1 MIVDILYFEGCP
13 NHARARDLVERI
25 LSDHGS
31 TAEIRDVEVIDEADA
46 FAKKF
51 VGSPTI
57 RVDGVD
63 VDPSTAEIENYGMM
77 CRVYK
82 QNGSLNGVP
91 PREMIER
98 ALANAQVQ
106 RSSNAHG

>member
-13 NHARARDLVERI
+13 NHALARDLVECI
-25 LSDHGS
+25 LADHGS
-31 TAEIRDVEVIDEADA
+31 TAEIRDVEVIDATDA
-46 FAKKF
+46 LTKKF

-63 VDPSTAEIENYGMM
+63 VDPSAAELVTYGMM
-77 CRVYK
+77 CRVYRD
-82 QNGSLNGVP
+82 NGSMNGVP

-106 RSSNAHG
+106 RSTNAHG